1 MYAAT
6 LGAPRVTATLGATRR
21 VPGLGRIP
29 QASARALVPVR
40 ALGSLSQPRVVAGRK
55 FVARNNDAPGIH
67 SAASKSP
74 ASWTRAVHAKRGSQ
88 NINTATA
95 PNDVP
100 RVVDSPKSLKK
111 ALDGDAEI
119 LSICVF
125 GASGDLAK
133 KKVYPA
139 IFALFYEGHLPED
152 FVVFGY
158 ARSDMTTETFVD
170 KIRSSLPRRVSSK
183 VDCSEYVE
191 KFLAKCF
198 YQAGQYDDPDDF
210 KTLATA
216 ISEKE
221 AGKSA
226 MRIFY
231 LSIPPSIFVP
241 VVQNAARHV
250 SSLSGETRVIVEKP
264 FGRDLDSSR
273 ELTNALAEDLK
284 ESQTY
289 RIDHYLGKELVE
301 NITVLRFSNIIFSPL
316 WSRTHIRNVQITFS
330 ENFGT
335 EGRGG
340 YFDNYGIIRD
350 VVQNHLLQVMALFAM
365 EEPASLDA
373 EDIRDEKVKVIKSIR
388 PIDMANVVLGQYKKS
403 GDETKPGYLDDET
416 VPPGSRCATFAAM
429 ALFVD
434 NARWDGVPFLIKAG
448 KALHKREA
456 EVRIQFHHAP
466 GNLYKKQLGATSDM
480 NSNELIIRIQPD
492 EAIYLRLNSKI
503 PGLGMRLD
511 QTDLDLQYKAKFGA
525 GELPDAYE
533 RLILDVVQGDK
544 RLFIRND
551 ELEAAWKL
559 FTPVLNQIENDNI
572 NPELYPYGSRGPIG
586 AHYLASRYNVRWG
599 DTYN

>member
-1 MYAAT
+1 M
-6 LGAPRVTATLGATRR
+6 
-21 VPGLGRIP
+21 
-29 QASARALVPVR
+29 
-40 ALGSLSQPRVVAGRK
+40 
-55 FVARNNDAPGIH
+55 
-67 SAASKSP
+67 
-74 ASWTRAVHAKRGSQ
+74 
-88 NINTATA
+88 
-95 PNDVP
+95 
-100 RVVDSPKSLKK
+100 DSPKSLKK

-241 VVQNAARHV
+241 VAQNAARHV

-330 ENFGT
+330 ENCGT

>member
-1 MYAAT
+1 MRF
-6 LGAPRVTATLGATRR
+6 PRVSR
-21 VPGLGRIP
+21 
-29 QASARALVPVR
+29 
-40 ALGSLSQPRVVAGRK
+40 
-55 FVARNNDAPGIH
+55 
-67 SAASKSP
+67 
-74 ASWTRAVHAKRGSQ
+74 VHAGE
-88 NINTATA
+88 TAGDALSA
-95 PNDVP
+95 PTP
-100 RVVDSPKSLKK
+100 PHFVDSEADLASLAAKTS
-111 ALDGDAEI
+111 DDI

-158 ARSDMTTETFVD
+158 ARSGMTTAEFTD
-170 KIRSSLPRRVSSK
+170 KIRASLPCRVSAK
-183 VDCSEYVE
+183 GDCSEYVE
-191 KFLAKCF
+191 QFLERCV
-198 YQAGQYDDPDDF
+198 YQAGQYDDPQDF
-210 KTLATA
+210 KKLAVA
-216 ISEKE
+216 MSDREGSK
-221 AGKSA
+221 AA
-226 MRIFY
+226 MRVFY

-241 VVQNAARHV
+241 VAQNAARHV
-250 SSLSGETRVIVEKP
+250 SSASGETRVIVEKP
-264 FGRDLDSSR
+264 FGRDLQSSR
-273 ELTNALAEDLK
+273 ELTAALAADLA
-284 ESQTY
+284 EENTY
-289 RIDHYLGKELVE
+289 RIDHYLGKELIE

-316 WSRTHIRNVQITFS
+316 WSRAHIRNVQICFS

-350 VVQNHLLQVMALFAM
+350 VIQNHLLQVMALFAM

-373 EDIRDEKVKVIKSIR
+373 EDIRDEKVKVIRSIR
-388 PIDMANVVLGQYKKS
+388 PIDMANVVLGQYKGSNKL
-403 GDETKPGYLDDET
+403 PGYLDDDT
-416 VPPGSRCATFAAM
+416 VPPGSRCPTFAAM

-456 EVRIQFHHAP
+456 EIRVQFHHAP
-466 GNLYKKQLGATSDM
+466 GNLYKRQLGASSDM
-480 NSNELIIRIQPD
+480 NSNELVIRIQPD

-511 QTDLDLQYKAKFGA
+511 QTDLDLQYKAKFGD

-559 FTPVLNQIENDNI
+559 FTPVLDQIEDDNVS
-572 NPELYPYGSRGPIG
+572 PELYPYGSRGPIG

-599 DTYN
+599 DMS

>member
-1 MYAAT
+1 MGTEEYSALEQLA
-6 LGAPRVTATLGATRR
+6 
-21 VPGLGRIP
+21 
-29 QASARALVPVR
+29 ASAEAS
-40 ALGSLSQPRVVAGRK
+40 A
-55 FVARNNDAPGIH
+55 APG
-67 SAASKSP
+67 AE
-74 ASWTRAVHAKRGSQ
+74 
-88 NINTATA
+88 
-95 PNDVP
+95 
-100 RVVDSPKSLKK
+100 
-111 ALDGDAEI
+111 GDI
-119 LSICVF
+119 LSFCVF

-139 IFALFYEGHLPED
+139 IFALFYDKHLPED
-152 FVVFGY
+152 FIVYGY
-158 ARSDMTTETFVD
+158 ARSKMSTEEFKD
-170 KIRSSLPRRVSSK
+170 RIRDSLPCRISGAQ
-183 VDCSEYVE
+183 DCSAKVE
-191 KFLAKCF
+191 EFLARCH
-198 YQAGQYDDPDDF
+198 YHAGLYDDPEDF
-210 KTLATA
+210 KALHA
-216 ISEKE
+216 SMKEKE
-221 AGKSA
+221 GGRGG
-226 MRIFY
+226 MRVFY

-241 VVQNAARHV
+241 VAQNAARHASMEV
-250 SSLSGETRVIVEKP
+250 GNTRVIVEKP
-264 FGRDLDSSR
+264 FGRDLESSR
-273 ELTNALAEDLK
+273 ALTAALAAELPE
-284 ESQTY
+284 ESTY

>member
-1 MYAAT
+1 M
-6 LGAPRVTATLGATRR
+6 
-21 VPGLGRIP
+21 
-29 QASARALVPVR
+29 
-40 ALGSLSQPRVVAGRK
+40 
-55 FVARNNDAPGIH
+55 
-67 SAASKSP
+67 
-74 ASWTRAVHAKRGSQ
+74 
-88 NINTATA
+88 
-95 PNDVP
+95 
-100 RVVDSPKSLKK
+100 DSPKSLKK

-241 VVQNAARHV
+241 VAQNAARHV

-416 VPPGSRCATFAAM
+416 V
-429 ALFVD
+429 
-434 NARWDGVPFLIKAG
+434 
-448 KALHKREA
+448 
-456 EVRIQFHHAP
+456 
-466 GNLYKKQLGATSDM
+466 
-480 NSNELIIRIQPD
+480 
-492 EAIYLRLNSKI
+492 
-503 PGLGMRLD
+503 
-511 QTDLDLQYKAKFGA
+511 
-525 GELPDAYE
+525 
-533 RLILDVVQGDK
+533 
-544 RLFIRND
+544 
-551 ELEAAWKL
+551 
-559 FTPVLNQIENDNI
+559 
-572 NPELYPYGSRGPIG
+572 
-586 AHYLASRYNVRWG
+586 
-599 DTYN
+599 

>member
-1 MYAAT
+1 MEAAT
-6 LGAPRVTATLGATRR
+6 LGVPRVTAALGCARLVQGISR
-21 VPGLGRIP
+21 MP
-29 QASARALVPVR
+29 QASARARVPVR
-40 ALGSLSQPRVVAGRK
+40 AVAERSRATVGGNTFADLHRDT
-55 FVARNNDAPGIH
+55 AGIRNATTNR
-67 SAASKSP
+67 P
-74 ASWTRAVHAKRGSQ
+74 ASWTKAVRLNRGAE
-88 NINTATA
+88 NINRATA
-95 PNDVP
+95 PNDATP
-100 RVVDSPKSLKK
+100 SLNEMSFDKSS
-111 ALDGDAEI
+111 DADEI

-139 IFALFYEGHLPED
+139 IFALFYEGHLPDD

-158 ARSDMTTETFVD
+158 ARSAMTTEEFVG
-170 KIRSSLPRRVSSK
+170 KIRDSLPCRISAK
-183 VDCSEYVE
+183 GDCSEYVE
-191 KFLAKCF
+191 KFLKRCH
-198 YQAGQYDDPDDF
+198 YQAGQYDEAEDF
-210 KTLATA
+210 QALAA
-216 ISEKE
+216 AMSAQE
-221 AGKSA
+221 GSKSA

-241 VVQNAARHV
+241 VAQNAARHV
-250 SSLSGETRVIVEKP
+250 SSTSGETRVIVEKP
-264 FGRDLDSSR
+264 FGRDLQSSR
-273 ELTNALAEDLK
+273 DLTNALAADLQ

-350 VVQNHLLQVMALFAM
+350 VIQNHLLQVMALFAM

-388 PIDMANVVLGQYKKS
+388 PIDMANVVLGQYKENK
-403 GDETKPGYLDDET
+403 EKPGYLDDET

-456 EVRIQFHHAP
+456 EIRIQFHHAP

-559 FTPVLNQIENDNI
+559 FTPVLDQIENDNLS
-572 NPELYPYGSRGPIG
+572 PELYPYGSRGPIG

>member
-1 MYAAT
+1 M
-6 LGAPRVTATLGATRR
+6 
-21 VPGLGRIP
+21 
-29 QASARALVPVR
+29 SFDK
-40 ALGSLSQPRVVAGRK
+40 SS
-55 FVARNNDAPGIH
+55 DA
-67 SAASKSP
+67 
-74 ASWTRAVHAKRGSQ
+74 
-88 NINTATA
+88 
-95 PNDVP
+95 D
-100 RVVDSPKSLKK
+100 
-111 ALDGDAEI
+111 EI

-139 IFALFYEGHLPED
+139 IFALFYEGHLPDD

-158 ARSDMTTETFVD
+158 ARSAMTTEEFVG
-170 KIRSSLPRRVSSK
+170 KIRDSLPCRISAK
-183 VDCSEYVE
+183 GDCSEYVE
-191 KFLAKCF
+191 KFLKRCH
-198 YQAGQYDDPDDF
+198 YQAGQYDEAEDF
-210 KTLATA
+210 QALAA
-216 ISEKE
+216 AMSAQE
-221 AGKSA
+221 GSKSA

-241 VVQNAARHV
+241 VAQNAARHV
-250 SSLSGETRVIVEKP
+250 SSTSGETRVIVEKP
-264 FGRDLDSSR
+264 FGRDLQSSR
-273 ELTNALAEDLK
+273 DLTNALAADLQ

-350 VVQNHLLQVMALFAM
+350 VIQNHLLQVMALFAM

-388 PIDMANVVLGQYKKS
+388 PIDMANVVLGQYKENK
-403 GDETKPGYLDDET
+403 EKPGYLDDET

-456 EVRIQFHHAP
+456 EIRIQFHHAP

-559 FTPVLNQIENDNI
+559 FTPVLDQIENDNLL
-572 NPELYPYGSRGPIG
+572 PELYPYGSRGPIG